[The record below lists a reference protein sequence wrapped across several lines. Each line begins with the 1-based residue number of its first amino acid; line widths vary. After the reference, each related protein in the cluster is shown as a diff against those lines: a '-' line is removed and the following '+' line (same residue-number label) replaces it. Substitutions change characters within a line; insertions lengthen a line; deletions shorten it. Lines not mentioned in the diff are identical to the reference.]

1 MYMYIL
7 KWLSIIYLVNFNNII
22 LEYLYVIYWI
32 IYCNFLISNLYSCGF
47 FVFFLEYFGDLC

>member
-1 MYMYIL
+1 MYIL

-47 FVFFLEYFGDLC
+47 FVFFLEYYGDLC